1 MRDEVESLSYLNLKS
16 GIKMKTLTQVELNEV
31 SGGFVCGGL
40 CIAGAA
46 FAAGA
51 LFGAG
56 VAFGRNT

>member
-1 MRDEVESLSYLNLKS
+1 MNTLN
-16 GIKMKTLTQVELNEV
+16 KTEINEV

-56 VAFGRNT
+56 IAVGRNS

>member
-1 MRDEVESLSYLNLKS
+1 
-16 GIKMKTLTQVELNEV
+16 MKTLTQVELNEV

>member
-1 MRDEVESLSYLNLKS
+1 MNK
-16 GIKMKTLTQVELNEV
+16 LTQVEINEV

-56 VAFGRNT
+56 IAVGRNT